1 VSQPDAGQVLAT
13 LFRRQSGRM
22 TAALVRMLGVR
33 RIDQAEDIVQET
45 LLAALQAWHTE
56 LPRDPEGW
64 LFAVMRNRARDAL
77 RRERVRTRVLDAGT
91 SPEETEAEVEETAG
105 ADENDADLLRMMF
118 SCCHPALTD
127 DGRTALILRLV
138 CGFGTGEVAC
148 AFLADRAAM
157 EKRIVRAKRVIAADG
172 QLFEVSTPE
181 QARERM
187 PAVLTAIYLTFDA
200 GYHGSVVPE
209 PVGDAPGQTAG
220 PAGEGPR
227 PTTGPMR
234 ADLCGDA
241 IRLATLL
248 AASPATATAEVDALL
263 ALMYLHAAR
272 MPARLDAAGA
282 LVPLEHQDRALWDAD
297 LITRGMEHLGASARG
312 GDLTTYHLEAG
323 IAAVHATSPSV
334 EATPWGTIA
343 DLYDRLYAQKPT
355 PVVALGRAIARA
367 QVDGPARGIDA
378 LLAIPG
384 RERLEDYPFYWAA
397 LGDLSL
403 RAGDLGRAFGW
414 FQRGTRAARN
424 DAERAMFARR
434 MLECVD

>member
-1 VSQPDAGQVLAT
+1 VSEPDAGQVLAT

-22 TAALVRMLGVR
+22 TAALVRRLGVR
-33 RIDQAEDIVQET
+33 QIDQAEDIVQDT

-64 LFAVMRNRARDAL
+64 LFAVMRNRVRDAF

-91 SPEETEAEVEETAG
+91 SPDETEAEAEETS
-105 ADENDADLLRMMF
+105 DESADLLRMMF

-127 DGRTALILRLV
+127 DGQTALILRLV

-157 EKRIVRAKRVIAADG
+157 EKRIVRAKRIVAEEG
-172 QLFEVSTPE
+172 RLFDVSTPE
-181 QARERM
+181 QARERI
-187 PAVLTAIYLTFDA
+187 PAVLTAIYLMFDA

-209 PVGDAPGQTAG
+209 PV
-220 PAGEGPR
+220 
-227 PTTGPMR
+227 R
-234 ADLCGDA
+234 ANLCADA

-282 LVPLEHQDRALWDAD
+282 LVPFERQNRSLWDAD
-297 LITRGMEHLGASARG
+297 LIARGMEHLGASARG
-312 GDLTTYHLEAG
+312 DELTPYHLEAG
-323 IAAVHATSPSV
+323 IAAVHAMSPSV
-334 EATPWGTIA
+334 EATPWPEIA

-355 PVVALGRAIARA
+355 PVVALGHAIARA
-367 QVDGPARGIDA
+367 QVDGPARGIETI
-378 LLAIPG
+378 LAIPG

-403 RAGDLGRAFGW
+403 RAGDRGRALGW
-414 FQRGTRAARN
+414 FQRGTKAARN

-434 MLECVD
+434 VLECVD

>member
-1 VSQPDAGQVLAT
+1 VSEPDAGHVLAT

-64 LFAVMRNRARDAL
+64 LFAVMRNRVRDAL
-77 RRERVRTRVLDAGT
+77 RRERVRTRVLDADT
-91 SPEETEAEVEETAG
+91 SPEETEAKAEETA
-105 ADENDADLLRMMF
+105 DENADLLRMMF

-127 DGRTALILRLV
+127 DARTALILRLV
-138 CGFGTGEVAC
+138 CGFGTDEVAC

-157 EKRIVRAKRVIAADG
+157 AKRIGRAKRIIADDG
-172 QLFEVSTPE
+172 HLFEVSTPE

-187 PAVLTAIYLTFDA
+187 PAVLAAIYLTFDA

-209 PVGDAPGQTAG
+209 PV
-220 PAGEGPR
+220 
-227 PTTGPMR
+227 R
-234 ADLCGDA
+234 ADLCADA

-248 AASPATATAEVDALL
+248 ATSPATATAEVDALL

-282 LVPLEHQDRALWDAD
+282 LVPLERQDRSLWDAD
-297 LITRGMEHLGASARG
+297 LIVRGMEHLGASARG
-312 GDLTTYHLEAG
+312 GELTTYHLEAG
-323 IAAVHATSPSV
+323 IAAVHAMSPSV
-334 EATPWGTIA
+334 EATPWSKIA
-343 DLYDRLYAQKPT
+343 DLYDRLYARKPT
-355 PVVALGRAIARA
+355 PVIALGRAIARA

-378 LLAIPG
+378 ILAIPG

-403 RAGDLGRAFGW
+403 RAGDRGRALEW
-414 FQRGTRAARN
+414 FQRGTKAARN

-434 MLECVD
+434 VLECVD